1 MFWAKTCEVM
11 YHAVSGV
18 PMPKLLYLYEQR
30 HPVELRDFIRAKIR
44 LASLDFDEASYSDNE
59 SILIEKFKLADAV
72 LMAPGRFLKDE
83 VHEAGEKIKL
93 IQLWSSGYDKIN
105 YDACNRF
112 NQRVANNGGA
122 NAQSVAEHTFLLM
135 LSAARRLTEMHNRVI
150 NANWIGN
157 GHGMNLQSL
166 FGKRLGL
173 IGMGNI
179 GSKVAEIA
187 SAFLMEVQ
195 YFDPFIT
202 FKSNKN
208 FIKVDLRKLVSNSDF
223 ISLHTHHVKNSQPI
237 LGQAEFDVMKHGTN
251 IINTSR
257 AELIDYTALQ
267 KSLKSGLVRY
277 YASDVFLKEPTTG
290 HESYLSLSNVT
301 FTPHIAG
308 SNVESYEISLANCIT
323 NIKKAF
329 ENKEISW
336 EVSKF

>member
-1 MFWAKTCEVM
+1 
-11 YHAVSGV
+11 
-18 PMPKLLYLYEQR
+18 MPNILYLYERR
-30 HPVELRDFIRAKIR
+30 HPIELRDFIRAKIR
-44 LASLDFDEASYSDNE
+44 SEFLNFDEVSYSDSKQN
-59 SILIEKFKLADAV
+59 LIEKFKSADAV
-72 LMAPGRFLKDE
+72 LMAPGRFLEDE
-83 VHEAGEKIKL
+83 VHEAGKKIKL

-105 YDACNRF
+105 FNACHKF

-150 NANWIGN
+150 NANWTGN
-157 GHGMNLQSL
+157 GHGLNLQSL

-187 SAFLMEVQ
+187 TAFKMEVQ

-202 FKSNKN
+202 LKSNKN
-208 FIKVDLRKLVSNSDF
+208 FLKVDLGELVKNSDF
-223 ISLHTHHVKNSQPI
+223 ISLHTHAVKNSRPMLSQT
-237 LGQAEFDVMKHGTN
+237 EFDIMKRGVN

-267 KSLKSGLVRY
+267 KSLKSGKVRY
-277 YASDVFLKEPTTG
+277 YASDVFLKEPTSG
-290 HESYLSLSNVT
+290 HEEEFAFSNTT

-308 SNVESYEISLANCIT
+308 SNVETYEIALENCIA
-323 NIKKAF
+323 NIKRAF
-329 ENKEISW
+329 ENKEILW